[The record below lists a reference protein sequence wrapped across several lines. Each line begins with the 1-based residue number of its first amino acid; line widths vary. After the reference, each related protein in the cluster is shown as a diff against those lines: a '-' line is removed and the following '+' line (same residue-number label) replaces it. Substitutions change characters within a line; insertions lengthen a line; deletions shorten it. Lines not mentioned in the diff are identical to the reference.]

1 MGGGG
6 RKKGRFLR
14 KKSIEL
20 DAVRNEINVTPLV
33 DVCLVLLI
41 IFMVILPMLERG
53 KTVPLPET
61 KHHSSEKD
69 SRQPIVVIDRA
80 GKLYVD
86 KEVVGDLE
94 ELKKRVSEEWTAL
107 SQENEII
114 AAQSK
119 DVDDNLTK
127 GEGRVLVK
135 VDPEVNYRR
144 VYPVILAL
152 HKLGASGIDLGTNE
166 VKGQAAEE

>member
-1 MGGGG
+1 MAAKVGRGG
-6 RKKGRFLR
+6 RKLAA
-14 KKSIEL
+14 KKQIEL
-20 DAVRNEINVTPLV
+20 DTVRNEINVTPLV

-61 KHHSSEKD
+61 QYHSSEKD
-69 SRQPIVVIDRA
+69 SRQPIVVIDRG
-80 GKLYVD
+80 GKLYVG
-86 KEVVGDLE
+86 KEPVKDLD
-94 ELKKRVSEEWTAL
+94 ELRKRVAEEWTAL
-107 SQENEII
+107 AQENETI

-119 DVDDNLTK
+119 DIDENLTK

-135 VDPEVNYRR
+135 VDPENNYSR

-152 HKLGASGIDLGTNE
+152 HKMGASGIDLGTNE
-166 VKGQAAEE
+166 AKTEEP

>member
-1 MGGGG
+1 VAAKVGKSG
-6 RKKGRFLR
+6 RRLLAKKN
-14 KKSIEL
+14 IEL
-20 DAVRNEINVTPLV
+20 DSVRNEINVTPLV

-61 KHHSSEKD
+61 RHHASEKD
-69 SRQPIVVIDRA
+69 SRQPIVVIDRG

-86 KEVVGDLE
+86 KQSVKDIE
-94 ELKKRVSEEWTAL
+94 ELKKRVQEEWTAL
-107 SQENEII
+107 SQENETI

-119 DVDDNLTK
+119 DIDENLTK

-135 VDPEVNYRR
+135 VDPEINYSR

-152 HKLGASGIDLGTNE
+152 HKMGASGIDLGTNE
-166 VKGQAAEE
+166 AKGEEQ